1 MASSWSQLA
10 DNELIRLE
18 VGTLDQMTDWLV
30 NVLEVDLSASTIC
43 YDENNGMY
51 LYDAMGI

>member
-1 MASSWSQLA
+1 LASSWSQLA